1 MIDSLIAT
9 LDRRLDA
16 GKPPLATFKATV
28 RDARALL
35 ATRFEQGTR
44 ASVLVRT
51 AARFTDAVMRRV
63 WPRFLPA
70 DAGASLIAVG
80 GYGRGELHPA
90 SDVDVLILTSE
101 DPQSL
106 AEYIEPLVIFLWD
119 IGLEIGHSVRS
130 LGQCVD
136 EARADISVATNL
148 VEARWLA
155 GSSELYAQLGEATGP
170 THIWPSRQFFSA
182 KREEQRHR
190 HAKLDDSGHN
200 LEPNVKE
207 SPGGLRDIQT
217 FGCVAKRHFG
227 VSTMAALVEHGF
239 LNDQEYRQLKRGE
252 EHLWRIRY
260 ALHLLTG
267 RHEDR
272 LSFEYQRVL
281 ANQFVYTDANSNL
294 AVEQF
299 MQDYY
304 RRVVEMQRLNEMLL
318 QLIEEAIL
326 LDNQLGEPAP
336 INRRFQARNGY
347 LEAVNSGIFARYP
360 LAMLELFLILQQ
372 NPHLLG
378 VRASTIRLIRA
389 HRHLIDERFRRD
401 IRARALFLEI
411 FRQREGPV
419 SYTHLR
425 AHET

>member
-1 MIDSLIAT
+1 MIDSLMAT
-9 LDRRLDA
+9 LDRRLEA
-16 GKPPLATFKATV
+16 GEPPVAAFKATV

-51 AARFTDAVMRRV
+51 TARFTDAVMQRV

-70 DAGASLIAVG
+70 DVGASLIAVG

-90 SDVDVLILTSE
+90 SDVDVLILTSD
-101 DPQSL
+101 DPHSL
-106 AEYIEPLVIFLWD
+106 AEFIEPLVMFLWD

-155 GSSELYAQLGEATGP
+155 GSGELYAQLGKATGP

-182 KREEQRHR
+182 KREEQRQR
-190 HAKLDDSGHN
+190 HAKFDDSGHN

-207 SPGGLRDIQT
+207 GPGGLRDIQT
-217 FGCVAKRHFG
+217 IGWVAKRHFG

-272 LSFEYQRVL
+272 
-281 ANQFVYTDANSNL
+281 
-294 AVEQF
+294 
-299 MQDYY
+299 
-304 RRVVEMQRLNEMLL
+304 
-318 QLIEEAIL
+318 
-326 LDNQLGEPAP
+326 
-336 INRRFQARNGY
+336 
-347 LEAVNSGIFARYP
+347 
-360 LAMLELFLILQQ
+360 
-372 NPHLLG
+372 
-378 VRASTIRLIRA
+378 
-389 HRHLIDERFRRD
+389 
-401 IRARALFLEI
+401 
-411 FRQREGPV
+411 
-419 SYTHLR
+419 
-425 AHET
+425 